1 MHKLQ
6 ASKKI
11 KIFLN
16 INPQAEETEQTI
28 HEAKW
33 SWAHYRPQCF
43 CRPRSS
49 PQQGRDPTHFY
60 LWQSSAERMHAQISK
75 KTAFEEIFQRKFLY
89 LALHLLCPARI
100 MSVDGC
106 DSSLRMWWNN
116 LKLPLSDASLVQRTS
131 FEFSQHDVSCYMQ
144 LLFSQTHPQV
154 NIISTHSHDPLH
166 RLQLQRVF
174 VTVQHLLQV
183 IMSEGGKHRKLALTF
198 PVFFFFLSRLIT
210 EASKKKCRLVFY
222 AQNWLEAARVT
233 QKLFSLK

>member
-1 MHKLQ
+1 MKLGSLQTSMFLQ
-6 ASKKI
+6 ATFFTTAGKRSDA
-11 KIFLN
+11 FLPLA
-16 INPQAEETEQTI
+16 II
-28 HEAKW
+28 
-33 SWAHYRPQCF
+33 
-43 CRPRSS
+43 CRENARTN
-49 PQQGRDPTHFY
+49 QQEDSFWRDFPEKVS
-60 LWQSSAERMHAQISK
+60 LSALYI
-75 KTAFEEIFQRKFLY
+75 LY